1 MSRHRAQERELP
13 RLREDDLSVA
23 VLPALIIRVFLP
35 AILKLW
41 SIVPLFVTLNVV
53 TPFTIVFFERMKWN
67 SLGLPAVTV
76 DRRHR
81 RRVGAAE
88 GRDRGNK
95 RDGGGQDRN
104 TTTPSEP
111 CSRNPPRR
119 SEDRLTILRPTIDEP
134 SNGEGR
140 ARQRSIATLTSMTLD
155 RLGRPLRDLRISVT
169 DRCNFRCVYCMP
181 KEVFGSDYR
190 FLDRKELLT
199 FEEIERVARVFVG
212 LGVNKLRLTGGEPLV
227 RKDVDRLIALLAPLG
242 AELTLTTN
250 ASLLAPKA
258 EALAAAGLDRVTVSL
273 DSLDDETFR
282 AMNDVDFP
290 VQRVLDGIDAAA
302 AAGMPVKVNAVIK
315 RGLNEHSILE
325 MAAHFRG
332 TGHTLRF
339 IEYMDVGTTNGWRL
353 DDVVPAA
360 EIVERIS
367 AEFPL
372 EPVDPGYRGEVA
384 KRWRYADGGGE
395 VGLISSVT
403 QPFCGDCTRSRISAE
418 GRLYT
423 CLFGIRGHDLRALV
437 RRGASDEELATRSP
451 GSGAS
456 APTATPN
463 GAPRQPS
470 RCRKWR

>member
-1 MSRHRAQERELP
+1 
-13 RLREDDLSVA
+13 
-23 VLPALIIRVFLP
+23 
-35 AILKLW
+35 
-41 SIVPLFVTLNVV
+41 
-53 TPFTIVFFERMKWN
+53 
-67 SLGLPAVTV
+67 
-76 DRRHR
+76 
-81 RRVGAAE
+81 
-88 GRDRGNK
+88 
-95 RDGGGQDRN
+95 
-104 TTTPSEP
+104 
-111 CSRNPPRR
+111 
-119 SEDRLTILRPTIDEP
+119 
-134 SNGEGR
+134 
-140 ARQRSIATLTSMTLD
+140 MTLD

-199 FEEIERVARVFVG
+199 FEEVERVARTFVG

-258 EALAAAGLDRVTVSL
+258 QALAAAGLDRVTVSL
-273 DSLDDETFR
+273 DSLDDETFQT
-282 AMNDVDFP
+282 MNDVDFP
-290 VQRVLDGIDAAA
+290 VQRVLDGIEAAA
-302 AAGMPVKVNAVIK
+302 VAGMPVKVNAVIK

-367 AEFPL
+367 TAFPL

-384 KRWRYADGGGE
+384 KRWRYADGSGE
-395 VGLISSVT
+395 IGLISSVT

-423 CLFGIRGHDLRALV
+423 CLFGIRGHDLRALI
-437 RRGASDEELATRSP
+437 RGGASDEELRDAVDGIWSKRTDRYSELRSEATESLP
-451 GSGAS
+451 KVEMSYIGG
-456 APTATPN
+456 
-463 GAPRQPS
+463 
-470 RCRKWR
+470 